1 MDGGRPSHYKS
12 ASRPTSPAMFDLK
25 WIRENPE
32 AFDSGLARRGMLP
45 QSPDVLALD
54 KAWREAQTE
63 AERLQAE
70 RNRLS
75 KEIGAAKAKGL
86 DASEILT
93 QVAASKERQ
102 AVMETE
108 AAERLR
114 AVEALL

>member
-1 MDGGRPSHYKS
+1 
-12 ASRPTSPAMFDLK
+12 MFDLK
-25 WIRENPE
+25 WIRDNPV
-32 AFDSGLARRGMLP
+32 AFDGGLARRGLPP

-102 AVMETE
+102 GAMESE

-114 AVEALL
+114 AVETLLCGHPQHSRR